1 MFNKHKV
8 GSILLISQYKLLLLM
23 KKIYLIAFVIVF
35 TAVFNC
41 QAQPANFVTA
51 ANKFKQFYNGDRP
64 DSIFGMF
71 SPEMKA
77 ALPLDKFKSTTGQL
91 KEQLG
96 NLTTIELVKFNQ
108 PLIIYKATFER
119 AVFFLNISLNSQNKI
134 TGLLLSPYTAEA
146 KSITMDPSLIE
157 SPILLK
163 TLSGSISGTLTLP
176 SAATGKIPVVLIIAG
191 SGPTDRDGNSP
202 KLSLN
207 GNTYKMLA
215 NELGKSGI
223 ATVRYDKRLVG
234 QSVSTTKEKELRFE
248 DYVDDA
254 VGLINMLSEDKRFS
268 KVIVLGHSEGSL
280 IGILS
285 VRDQPVNAFISVAG
299 AGRSGDVIV
308 TEQMK
313 SQPKYVADNF
323 KTMLDSLK
331 KGKFTENI
339 DPRIYAIAR
348 PDIQPYLMSWFRY
361 SPVKELKKVKIP
373 VLILQGTTDIQI
385 PATDADLLKKAK
397 SDAIL
402 TIIPGM
408 NHILKE
414 APADRDQNAATYSK
428 PDLPLKPELVTA
440 IVNFVKG
447 LK

>member
-1 MFNKHKV
+1 MRKIFHIALV
-8 GSILLISQYKLLLLM
+8 SIF
-23 KKIYLIAFVIVF
+23 A
-35 TAVFNC
+35 AVFNC
-41 QAQPANFVTA
+41 QAQPANYVTA
-51 ANKFKQFYNGDRP
+51 ANEFKQFYNSNKP
-64 DSIFGMF
+64 DSIFNMF

-77 ALPLDKFKSTTGQL
+77 ALPLDKFKSTTEQL

-96 NLTTIELVKFNQ
+96 NLTSTELVKFNQ
-108 PLIIYKATFER
+108 PLVIYKANFEKN
-119 AVFFLNISLNSQNKI
+119 VFLLNISLNNQNKI
-134 TGLLLSPYTAEA
+134 TGLLLSPYTAEVKTIA
-146 KSITMDPSLIE
+146 IDPSLKE

-163 TLSGSISGTLTLP
+163 TLSGSISGTLTIP
-176 SAATGKIPVVLIIAG
+176 AAASGKVPVVLIIAG

-202 KLSLN
+202 KAGLN

-215 NELGKSGI
+215 NELGKNGI

-254 VGLINMLSEDKRFS
+254 VGVINLLSEDQRFS

-280 IGILS
+280 IGMLS
-285 VRDQPVNAFISVAG
+285 ARDQPVNAFISVAG
-299 AGRSGDVIV
+299 PGRSADIIV

-361 SPVKELKKVKIP
+361 SPTKEIKKLKIP
-373 VLILQGTTDIQI
+373 VLILQGANDIQV
-385 PATDADLLKKAK
+385 PVTDADLLKKAK

-402 TIIPGM
+402 TVIPGM

-414 APADRDQNAATYSK
+414 APADREQNAVTYTK

>member
-1 MFNKHKV
+1 MRRTYFITFV
-8 GSILLISQYKLLLLM
+8 LLL
-23 KKIYLIAFVIVF
+23 ATTFR
-35 TAVFNC
+35 ANS
-41 QAQPANFVTA
+41 QPANYTA
-51 ANKFKQFYNGDRP
+51 VANKFKQFYNSNQP
-64 DSIFGMF
+64 DSIFNMF
-71 SPEMKA
+71 SAEMKTS
-77 ALPLDKFKSTTGQL
+77 LPLAQFKPTTIQL
-91 KEQLG
+91 KSQLG
-96 NLTTIELVKFNQ
+96 ALNKTEFLKYNQ
-108 PLIIYKATFER
+108 PLAVYKATFDN
-119 AVFFLNISLNSQNKI
+119 AVFLLNITLNNQSKL
-134 TGLLLSPYTAEA
+134 TGLLLSPFVEDA
-146 KSITMDPSLIE
+146 KTIALDPSLKE

-163 TLSGSISGTLTLP
+163 TLSGSISGTLTMP
-176 SAATGKIPVVLIIAG
+176 VNISGKIPVVLIIAG
-191 SGPTDRDGNSP
+191 SGPTDRDGNSA
-202 KLSLN
+202 KLGLN

-215 NELGKSGI
+215 NELGKNNI
-223 ATVRYDKRLVG
+223 ATLRYDKRLVG

-254 VGLINMLSEDKRFS
+254 VGLINQLSEDQRFS
-268 KVIVLGHSEGSL
+268 KIIVLGHSEGSL
-280 IGILS
+280 VGILS
-285 VRDQPVNAFISVAG
+285 IRDQPVNAFISVAG
-299 AGRSGDVIV
+299 AGRSADIIV

-339 DPRIYAIAR
+339 DPKIYAIAR

-361 SPVKELKKVKIP
+361 SPTKELKKAKVP
-373 VLILQGTTDIQI
+373 VLILQGTNDIQV
-385 PATDADLLKKAK
+385 PVTDADLLKKAK

-414 APADRDQNAATYSK
+414 APADREQNLATYGK
-428 PDLPLKPELVTA
+428 ADLPLKPELVTA

>member
-1 MFNKHKV
+1 
-8 GSILLISQYKLLLLM
+8 LLISQNKLLLLM
-23 KKIYLIAFVIVF
+23 RKIFFIALVSLF
-35 TAVFNC
+35 AAMFNC
-41 QAQPANFVTA
+41 RAQPANFVTA
-51 ANKFKQFYNGDRP
+51 ANKFKQFYNSDKP
-64 DSIFGMF
+64 DSIFNMF

-77 ALPLDKFKSTTGQL
+77 ALPLDKFKPTTEQL

-96 NLTTIELVKFNQ
+96 NLTTTELVKFNQ
-108 PLIIYKATFER
+108 PLIIYKATFEKGI
-119 AVFFLNISLNSQNKI
+119 FYLNISLNSQNKM
-134 TGLLLSPYTAEA
+134 TALLLSPYTADA
-146 KSITMDPSLIE
+146 KTIAMDPSLIE

-163 TLSGSISGTLTLP
+163 TLSGSISGTLTVP
-176 SAATGKIPVVLIIAG
+176 AATNGKIPVVLIIAG

-202 KLSLN
+202 KVGLN

-234 QSVSTTKEKELRFE
+234 QSVSTTKIKELRFE

-254 VGLINMLSEDKRFS
+254 VGLINQLSEDKRFS

-285 VRDQPVNAFISVAG
+285 IRDQPVNAFISVSG
-299 AGRSGDVIV
+299 AGRSADLIV

-313 SQPKYVADNF
+313 AQPKYVADNF

-331 KGKFTENI
+331 KGKFTDNI
-339 DPRIYAIAR
+339 DPRIYSIAG

-361 SPVKELKKVKIP
+361 SPAKELKKIKIP
-373 VLILQGTTDIQI
+373 VLILQGTTDIQV
-385 PATDADLLKKAK
+385 PVTDAEMLKKAK
-397 SDAIL
+397 SDAVL

-414 APADRDQNAATYSK
+414 APADRAQNAATYSK

>member
-1 MFNKHKV
+1 MRRLYTIV
-8 GSILLISQYKLLLLM
+8 IALIFA
-23 KKIYLIAFVIVF
+23 IAVN
-35 TAVFNC
+35 A
-41 QAQPANFVTA
+41 QGQPANYTVV
-51 ANKFKQFYNGDRP
+51 ANKFKQFYNANQP
-64 DSIFGMF
+64 DSIFNMF
-71 SPEMKA
+71 SAEMKA
-77 ALPLDKFKSTTGQL
+77 SLPLDKFKPTTIQL
-91 KEQLG
+91 KSQLG
-96 NLTTIELVKFNQ
+96 ALKNTEFVKFSQ
-108 PLIIYKATFER
+108 PLAVYKATFDN
-119 AVFFLNISLNSQNKI
+119 AVFLLNISLNNQSKL
-134 TGLLLSPYTAEA
+134 TGLLLSPYVEET
-146 KSITMDPSLIE
+146 KSFALDPSLKE
-157 SPILLK
+157 SPVLLK
-163 TLSGSISGTLTLP
+163 TLSGSISGTLTTP
-176 SAATGKIPVVLIIAG
+176 VSTNGKIPVVLIIAG

-202 KLSLN
+202 KLALN

-215 NELGKSGI
+215 NELGKNNI
-223 ATVRYDKRLVG
+223 ATLRYDKRLVG

-254 VGLINMLSEDKRFS
+254 VGLINQLSEDQRFS

-280 IGILS
+280 VGILAI
-285 VRDQPVNAFISVAG
+285 RDQPVSAFISVAG
-299 AGRSGDVIV
+299 AGRSADLIV

-339 DPRIYAIAR
+339 DPKIYAIAR

-361 SPVKELKKVKIP
+361 SPARELKKSKVP
-373 VLILQGTTDIQI
+373 VLILQGTNDLQV
-385 PATDADLLKKAK
+385 PVTDADLLKKAK
-397 SDAIL
+397 SDAVL

-414 APADRDQNAATYSK
+414 APADREQNLATYNK

>member
-1 MFNKHKV
+1 MRR
-8 GSILLISQYKLLLLM
+8 
-23 KKIYLIAFVIVF
+23 IYFITFVILFATVL
-35 TAVFNC
+35 TVNS
-41 QAQPANFVTA
+41 QPANYTA
-51 ANKFKQFYNGDRP
+51 VANKFKQFYNAGQP
-64 DSIFGMF
+64 DSIFNMF
-71 SPEMKA
+71 SAEMKTS
-77 ALPLDKFKSTTGQL
+77 LPLDKFKPTTIQL
-91 KEQLG
+91 KSQLG
-96 NLTTIELVKFNQ
+96 ALNKTEFLKYSQ
-108 PLIIYKATFER
+108 PLAVYKATFDN
-119 AVFFLNISLNSQNKI
+119 AVFLLNISLNSQSKL
-134 TGLLLSPYTAEA
+134 TGLLLSPFVEDA
-146 KSITMDPSLIE
+146 KTIALDPSLKE
-157 SPILLK
+157 SPVLLK
-163 TLSGSISGTLTLP
+163 TLSGSISGTLTTP
-176 SAATGKIPVVLIIAG
+176 VNVSGKIPVVLIIAG
-191 SGPTDRDGNSP
+191 SGPTDRDGNSA
-202 KLSLN
+202 KLGLN

-215 NELGKSGI
+215 NELGKNNI
-223 ATVRYDKRLVG
+223 ATLRYDKRLVG

-254 VGLINMLSEDKRFS
+254 VGLINQLSEDQRFS

-280 IGILS
+280 VGILS
-285 VRDQPVNAFISVAG
+285 IRDQPVNAFISVAG
-299 AGRSGDVIV
+299 AGRSADIIV

-339 DPRIYAIAR
+339 DPKIYAIAR

-361 SPVKELKKVKIP
+361 SPARELKKAKVP
-373 VLILQGTTDIQI
+373 VLILQGTNDIQV

-397 SDAIL
+397 SDAVL

-414 APADRDQNAATYSK
+414 APADREQNLATYSK

-440 IVNFVKG
+440 IVNFIKG